1 MCQSYDNLLVCGDL
15 NVDFMRGGH
24 NCRHLQNFMR
34 EYNLVSV
41 DTNSSVKYT
50 YRRDD
55 HTSFSWP
62 DHILT
67 LSHTAHLITDIAC
80 TESVD
85 NFSDHLPLSFSLT
98 YNHPIIVN
106 ANATSYSNQINMDSS
121 HTVKWDKVT
130 EDDSINYCE
139 YVRNHLPD
147 ISEELVSCCNPNCS
161 THTTDLN
168 AVCLQ
173 LLSCLEEGA
182 IQCLPMIQSRR
193 PAVPGWNIHARSLQ
207 KTAKFWHKLWSECGC
222 PSSGIMFQLKKNSKS
237 RYKYEV
243 RRLKRQQQYIKSEMM
258 QGHCTC
264 H

>member
-1 MCQSYDNLLVCGDL
+1 
-15 NVDFMRGGH
+15 
-24 NCRHLQNFMR
+24 
-34 EYNLVSV
+34 
-41 DTNSSVKYT
+41 
-50 YRRDD
+50 
-55 HTSFSWP
+55 
-62 DHILT
+62 
-67 LSHTAHLITDIAC
+67 
-80 TESVD
+80 
-85 NFSDHLPLSFSLT
+85 
-98 YNHPIIVN
+98 
-106 ANATSYSNQINMDSS
+106 MDSS
-121 HTVKWDKVT
+121 HTVNWDKVT
-130 EDDSINYCE
+130 EDDSINYSD

-147 ISEELVSCCNPNCS
+147 IPEELVSCCNPNCS

-258 QGHCTC
+258 GRALTQSRSRDFWKEVRKMSKSAKGRKATAPVIDNQSTDDDISNLFSTQLKGVLNSANNSVNRF
-264 H
+264 